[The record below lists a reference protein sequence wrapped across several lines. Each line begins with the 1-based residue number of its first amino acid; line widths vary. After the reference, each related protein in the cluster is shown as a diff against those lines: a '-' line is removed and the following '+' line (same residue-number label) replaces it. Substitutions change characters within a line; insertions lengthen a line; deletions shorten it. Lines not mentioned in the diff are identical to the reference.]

1 MKIFLKRIQK
11 PIEGI
16 YFNVNFATINQAIF
30 NKERKDKEQE
40 KTRKVILEAFEEV
53 KNNPEKYGKPFKT
66 IVPKKDW
73 KVKTIEEL
81 IELSND
87 FGGHIAD
94 WVEQA
99 LEWAQRISNGEKW
112 KDVCNEPDT
121 ISNYRIVIW
130 KNGFV
135 RIVGGSYKCGSKY
148 PACDIGNYD
157 FCLDNEI
164 KDTVPLI
171 VVYD

>member
-1 MKIFLKRIQK
+1 MKIFFKRIQK
-11 PIEGI
+11 PMEGI
-16 YFNVNFATINQAIF
+16 YFNVNLATINQATF
-30 NKERKDKEQE
+30 NKERKDKKQE
-40 KTRKVILEAFEEV
+40 KTRKIILEALEEA
-53 KNNPEKYGKPFKT
+53 KNNPEKYSRPFKT
-66 IVPKKDW
+66 IIPKKDW
-73 KVKTIEEL
+73 KIKTIEEL
-81 IELSND
+81 IEFSNNYN
-87 FGGHIAD
+87 GHIAD

-112 KDVCNEPDT
+112 KDICNEPDRV
-121 ISNYRIVIW
+121 SYYRIIIW
-130 KNGFV
+130 KNGSP
-135 RIVGGSYKCGSKY
+135 RIVGGSYRSESKY